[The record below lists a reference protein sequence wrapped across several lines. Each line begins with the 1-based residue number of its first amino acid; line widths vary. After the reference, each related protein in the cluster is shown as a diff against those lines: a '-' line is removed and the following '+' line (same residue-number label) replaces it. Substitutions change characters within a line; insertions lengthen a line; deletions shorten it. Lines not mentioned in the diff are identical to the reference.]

1 MRNKN
6 INQII
11 FSIIFIILF
20 GIIFSIQLSDL
31 IFMLNNSGSAY
42 EIILTI
48 LAIIVSCAGIYVS
61 LVYGIVKVIN
71 ATEKSSGGNRNG
83 KKKKK

>member
-1 MRNKN
+1 
-6 INQII
+6 
-11 FSIIFIILF
+11 
-20 GIIFSIQLSDL
+20 
-31 IFMLNNSGSAY
+31 MLNNSGSAY